1 VLHFDALPKDTGELL
16 QRLHDLEEVD
26 GFTLIGGTALAL
38 QVGHR
43 RSEDLDL
50 AWTQGNLPQGQI
62 ETILKRLSAG
72 TPPKLI
78 TDQAALLAAE
88 NDGVDLN
95 QSHQDWQVGNVK
107 LTFYAP
113 FSAAQLAVYHDADA
127 IDLGRLK
134 VLDPEGVFKLK
145 SSLLFERK
153 TSRDLYDLWF
163 FLKHGN
169 KTVDNIL
176 DAMDDRKQ
184 HYSTDSL
191 LDRIAPPA
199 FGLADPGF
207 EPLLADAP
215 ADKDSLLAAMRQV
228 ADEYRADLAYQLA
241 IAQHHGSSKSPT
253 R

>member
-1 VLHFDALPKDTGELL
+1 MLHFDALPKDTAELL
-16 QRLHDLEEVD
+16 KRLHDLEEVT

-38 QVGHR
+38 QVRHR

-62 ETILKRLSAG
+62 ASILKSLAPG

-78 TDQAALLAAE
+78 TDQAALLSAE

-95 QSHQDWQVGNVK
+95 QSFQDWKIGNVK

-113 FSAAQLAVYHDADA
+113 FAPAQLAVYRNSDALK
-127 IDLGRLK
+127 LGQ
-134 VLDPEGVFKLK
+134 LDILASEGVFKLK

-163 FLKHGN
+163 FLKHGG
-169 KTVDNIL
+169 KTVEDVL
-176 DAMDDRKQ
+176 EAMDDRKQ
-184 HYSTDSL
+184 HYQTDSL

-207 EPLLADAP
+207 EPLLTDAP
-215 ADKDSLLAAMRQV
+215 ADKDALLTAMREV
-228 ADEYRADLAYQLA
+228 VDEYRSDLAFQLA
-241 IAQHHGSSKSPT
+241 VAQHHGASKSPT